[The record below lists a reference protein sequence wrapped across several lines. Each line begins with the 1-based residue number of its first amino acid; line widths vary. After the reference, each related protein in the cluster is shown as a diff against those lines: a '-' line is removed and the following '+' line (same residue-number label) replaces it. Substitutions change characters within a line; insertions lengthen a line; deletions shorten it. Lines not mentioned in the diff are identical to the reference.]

1 MGCGACLQGFGTV
14 EAARRSEMMSAVAAR
29 TGLPGTSLRVG
40 GEILPGTKSRVNPLE
55 SELILRVLRGQHEAF
70 RELVRPCERAVFMAT
85 QAILKNEA
93 DAEDAAQE
101 AILKAFTNL
110 AKFRGDSKFSTWLVR
125 IATNEALMKL
135 RKERRQK
142 LHDSLDDG
150 RKDEKGNYVP
160 RDFADWREIP
170 SEALQTEELRQ
181 ALSRALASLTPKH
194 REVLVLERCAT
205 LHNRRNRQGARH
217 REKRGENTPPACPP
231 SDARRPCTGY
241 GRELGHR
248 PEGIQ
253 AGETMVME
261 ISCEEVW
268 REVSNYLD
276 DEITPELRARMRE
289 HFKGCKHCTAVLD
302 GTRNVVQLVG
312 DAKAFLLPA
321 GFSDR
326 LYQKLDRKLSEDG
339 RL

>member
-1 MGCGACLQGFGTV
+1 M
-14 EAARRSEMMSAVAAR
+14 R
-29 TGLPGTSLRVG
+29 TALPATSFRVG

-85 QAILKNEA
+85 QAILRNEA

-110 AKFRGDSKFSTWLVR
+110 AKFRGDSKFSTWLVL

-160 RDFADWREIP
+160 RDFADWRAIP

-194 REVLVLERCAT
+194 REVLVLRDVQNFTIEETA
-205 LHNRRNRQGARH
+205 
-217 REKRGENTPPACPP
+217 KV
-231 SDARRPCTGY
+231 
-241 GRELGHR
+241 
-248 PEGIQ
+248 GIGKS
-253 AGETMVME
+253 AVKT
-261 ISCEEVW
+261 
-268 REVSNYLD
+268 RL
-276 DEITPELRARMRE
+276 LRARLQMRDALAP
-289 HFKGCKHCTAVLD
+289 GMD
-302 GTRNVVQLVG
+302 GSWST
-312 DAKAFLLPA
+312 
-321 GFSDR
+321 
-326 LYQKLDRKLSEDG
+326 G
-339 RL
+339 RREYKQVRPW